1 MNPCQYFTQIKMKT
15 NKKIQYNKKLK
26 VIKKWMKKI
35 KIKLK
40 MTRVKKWLKKKMRI
54 YYTQMKQMDIGYK
67 ENQQIILKKL
77 QKFLRLK
84 KEF

>member
-1 MNPCQYFTQIKMKT
+1 MNQCQFFTQIKMKT
-15 NKKIQYNKKLK
+15 NKKIQYKMKLK

-40 MTRVKKWLKKKMRI
+40 MMIINKWSKKKMRI

-67 ENQQIILKKL
+67 ENQQIISY
-77 QKFLRLK
+77 
-84 KEF
+84 